1 MNQYFMK
8 TTDELFKLLGA
19 TSGGLDDQTV
29 EERRKKYGF
38 NELQEAEKL
47 STLQVFFNQFKDLLV
62 LILLGAAI
70 ISAFLGKLESTL
82 VILVVVIIN
91 AVLGTVQHIK
101 AEQSLQSLRALSSPV
116 AKVLRNG
123 QKLEIPSKE
132 LLVGD
137 IMYLDAGDYVS
148 ADGRILETFSLQV
161 NESSLTGESENVL
174 KISEAI
180 KGDNIAIGDRKNMV
194 FSGSFVT
201 YGRAEVLIT
210 GIGMNTEIGQIANL
224 LENAVEK
231 KTPLQV
237 NLDNFGKKLA
247 FIIIIIAALVF
258 SLDIFRGREIVDSF
272 MFSVSLAVAAIP
284 EALSSIVTIVLALG
298 TQKMAKENAIVRKLH
313 AVESLG
319 GISVICSDKTGTLTQ
334 NKMTVQK
341 MFVDEKVLE
350 QDKLDCNNPLNKKL
364 LLMSLLCNDA
374 VTTGNKEI
382 GDPTEISLV
391 NFGEIYNIDELDIR
405 DNYPRLGEIPFDSDR
420 KLMSTVNKLER
431 KSFMITKGALDVLI
445 TRVIKIETM
454 NGIHEFTKEHK
465 EEIEKINKD
474 FSMNGLRVLAFA
486 YKEFEEGR
494 NIDINDENNLVFIG
508 LIAMM
513 DPPRKESAK
522 AVADCIS
529 AGIKPVMITGDH
541 KITASAIAK
550 QIGILK
556 NEKEAIEGIELE
568 NMSDD
573 ELRER
578 VKDISVYARVSPE
591 HKIRIV
597 RAWQQRGNVVAMT
610 GDGVNDAPALK
621 QADIGIAM
629 GITGT
634 EVAKDA
640 AAMVLA
646 DDNFSTIVKS
656 ISNGRGIYAN
666 IINAI
671 KFLLSGN
678 TAGIISVLY
687 ASLGGF
693 PVPFAPVHLLFIN
706 LVTDSLPAIAIGLE
720 PHNENMMKEKPRDVK
735 TSILS
740 KSFAME
746 VIIEGFLIAIG
757 TIIAFHLGLST
768 GNSGIASTMAFATL
782 CLSRLLHGLN
792 SRSKESILKIGI
804 FSNKYV
810 WGAVIIGYLLLIGVL
825 TLKPMMVIFEIALL
839 SRNQY
844 MFVYA
849 LSFMPLLLVQLYKLF
864 FAMNDKA

>member
-1 MNQYFMK
+1 
-8 TTDELFKLLGA
+8 
-19 TSGGLDDQTV
+19 
-29 EERRKKYGF
+29 
-38 NELQEAEKL
+38 
-47 STLQVFFNQFKDLLV
+47 
-62 LILLGAAI
+62 
-70 ISAFLGKLESTL
+70 
-82 VILVVVIIN
+82 
-91 AVLGTVQHIK
+91 
-101 AEQSLQSLRALSSPV
+101 
-116 AKVLRNG
+116 
-123 QKLEIPSKE
+123 
-132 LLVGD
+132 
-137 IMYLDAGDYVS
+137 
-148 ADGRILETFSLQV
+148 
-161 NESSLTGESENVL
+161 
-174 KISEAI
+174 
-180 KGDNIAIGDRKNMV
+180 
-194 FSGSFVT
+194 
-201 YGRAEVLIT
+201 
-210 GIGMNTEIGQIANL
+210 
-224 LENAVEK
+224 
-231 KTPLQV
+231 
-237 NLDNFGKKLA
+237 
-247 FIIIIIAALVF
+247 
-258 SLDIFRGREIVDSF
+258 
-272 MFSVSLAVAAIP
+272 
-284 EALSSIVTIVLALG
+284 
-298 TQKMAKENAIVRKLH
+298 
-313 AVESLG
+313 
-319 GISVICSDKTGTLTQ
+319 
-334 NKMTVQK
+334 
-341 MFVDEKVLE
+341 
-350 QDKLDCNNPLNKKL
+350 
-364 LLMSLLCNDA
+364 
-374 VTTGNKEI
+374 
-382 GDPTEISLV
+382 
-391 NFGEIYNIDELDIR
+391 
-405 DNYPRLGEIPFDSDR
+405 
-420 KLMSTVNKLER
+420 
-431 KSFMITKGALDVLI
+431 MITKGALDVLI

-465 EEIEKINKD
+465 EEIEKINKN

-735 TSILS
+735 TSILG

-792 SRSKESILKIGI
+792 SRSKESIFKIGI

-825 TLKPMMVIFEIALL
+825 TLKPMMGIFEISLL
-839 SRNQY
+839 NRNQY

-849 LSFMPLLLVQLYKLF
+849 LSFMPLLLVQLFKMF
-864 FAMNDKA
+864 FVKNEKV

>member
-1 MNQYFMK
+1 MK
-8 TTDELFKLLGA
+8 STDELFKLLGV
-19 TSGGLDDQTV
+19 TTEGLDDQTV

-70 ISAFLGKLESTL
+70 ISSFLGKLESTL

-101 AEQSLQSLRALSSPV
+101 AEQSLQSLRALSSPA

-137 IMYLDAGDYVS
+137 IMYLDAGDYIS

-174 KISEAI
+174 KISGVI

-201 YGRAEVLIT
+201 YGRAEVLVT
-210 GIGMNTEIGQIANL
+210 GIGMSTEIGQIANL

-237 NLDNFGKKLA
+237 NLDKFGKKLA

-341 MFVDEKVLE
+341 VFVDEKVLE

-420 KLMSTVNKLER
+420 KLMSTVNKLEG

-465 EEIEKINKD
+465 EEIEKINKN

-666 IINAI
+666 IINSI

-735 TSILS
+735 TSILG

-792 SRSKESILKIGI
+792 SRSKESIFKIGV

-825 TLKPMMVIFEIALL
+825 TLKPMMGIFEISLL
-839 SRNQY
+839 NRNQY

-849 LSFMPLLLVQLYKLF
+849 LSFMPLLLVQLFKMF
-864 FAMNDKA
+864 FVKNEKV